1 MTIPLTCACGARLEI
16 DETFAGKT
24 VNCPDCQKPL
34 NIPKPEKPGL
44 QTSGFALASIVLAV
58 AGAFTLVGTLL
69 AVLFGAL
76 ALRDLAR
83 RPEEVTGRRYAVA
96 GIALGVVFTALTT
109 IALTPAGLFGLN
121 HLMARAQWAGKL
133 DYSGPEEIV
142 RTLER
147 YAITRPSP
155 KWGVRRSEREGEEKV
170 EDQHILDD
178 LVLVNLDEDAY
189 LVCRAEP
196 SLGPEMD
203 VDKCREDTVKKFA
216 DTDWAALFGGKTSTG
231 RKGHI
236 EEGVPKRLKDIGTA
250 EITEVRVDKTMAGQ
264 TRRFLIRVIK
274 DGGTAFVLMG
284 GSSRSN
290 FDRVEPEIRKAMDSF
305 RTLLDADR

>member
-1 MTIPLTCACGARLEI
+1 MTIPITCACGARLEI

-24 VNCPDCQKPL
+24 VNCPDCQKGLSVPR
-34 NIPKPEKPGL
+34 PEKTGL

-58 AGAFTLVGTLL
+58 TGAFTLVGTLL

-96 GIALGVVFTALTT
+96 GIVLGVIFTALTT
-109 IALTPAGLFGLN
+109 FALTPAGLLGLN

-142 RTLER
+142 LSRER

-155 KWGVRRSEREGEEKV
+155 NWGVRRPQREGQERV
-170 EDQHILDD
+170 EDEHILDD
-178 LVLVNLDEDAY
+178 LVLINLDEDAC
-189 LVCRAEP
+189 LLCR
-196 SLGPEMD
+196 PETVGGESD
-203 VDKCREDTVKKFA
+203 IEQCRKEAVRKFA
-216 DTDWAALFGGKTSTG
+216 ETDWTGLFGGKTVPGRTG
-231 RKGHI
+231 RI

-250 EITEVRVDKTMAGQ
+250 EITEVRVDKSMAGQ

-274 DGGTAFVLMG
+274 DGGRVFVLMG
-284 GSSRSN
+284 GSSRNN
-290 FDRVEPEIRKAMDSF
+290 FDQVEPEIRKAMDSF
-305 RTLLDADR
+305 RIVDPDR